1 MASPRPTSRI
11 LSRGDTAGFLF
22 FVVLG
27 VGLAVWAVV
36 HSVIRI
42 VEVLPNRDVRVS
54 APFLDTVAQ
63 APLGP
68 GGAAVPVE
76 LGIGTIVAPELP
88 LASLGALV
96 IAEALFA
103 AVVVAVVVLL
113 LLLVADILRGRIF
126 SRRNTSLVSAAGFVT
141 LVGLAGV
148 PFFQNMVANGALAR
162 MSDYTYDRGLVQVI
176 DLPVLFG
183 AAFVA
188 ALAGTVFTVGD
199 RLQRDTEGL
208 V

>member
-54 APFLDTVAQ
+54 APFLDTIAQ

-88 LASLGALV
+88 IASLGALV

>member
-1 MASPRPTSRI
+1 MASPRPTSRV
-11 LSRGDTAGFLF
+11 LSRGDTAAFLF
-22 FVVLG
+22 FIVLG

-36 HSVIRI
+36 HSVTRI
-42 VEVLPNRDVRVS
+42 AESLSGRDVRVS
-54 APFLDTVAQ
+54 APFLDTMAQ

-68 GGAAVPVE
+68 GGAPVTVE
-76 LGIGTIVAPELP
+76 LGIGVIVAPELP
-88 LASLGALV
+88 IASLWALV
-96 IAEALFA
+96 IAEVLFA
-103 AVVVAVVVLL
+103 AVVVTVVVLL
-113 LLLVADILRGRIF
+113 LLLTADILRGRIF
-126 SRRNTSLVSAAGFVT
+126 SRRNTGLVAAAGTVT

-176 DLPVLFG
+176 DLPTLFG
-183 AAFVA
+183 AAFVV
-188 ALAGTVFTVGD
+188 ALASTVFTVGD

>member
-1 MASPRPTSRI
+1 MASPRPTSRV
-11 LSRGDTAGFLF
+11 LSRGDTAAFLF
-22 FVVLG
+22 FIVLG

-36 HSVIRI
+36 HSVTRI
-42 VEVLPNRDVRVS
+42 AEALSGRDVRVS

-68 GGAAVPVE
+68 GGAPLPVE
-76 LGIGTIVAPELP
+76 LGIGVIVAPELP
-88 LASLGALV
+88 IASLWALV
-96 IAEALFA
+96 IAEVLFA
-103 AVVVAVVVLL
+103 AVVVTVVVLL
-113 LLLVADILRGRIF
+113 LLLTADILRGRIF
-126 SRRNTSLVSAAGFVT
+126 SRRNTGLVAAAGTVT
-141 LVGLAGV
+141 LAGLAGV

-176 DLPVLFG
+176 ELPMLFG

-188 ALAGTVFTVGD
+188 ALASTVFTVGD

>member
-1 MASPRPTSRI
+1 MASPRPTSRS
-11 LSRGDTAGFLF
+11 LSRGDTVSLLLFLAA
-22 FVVLG
+22 G

-36 HSVIRI
+36 HSVVTI
-42 VEVLPNRDVRVS
+42 VDALPNRDVRV
-54 APFLDTVAQ
+54 AMPFLDTAAQ

-68 GGAAVPVE
+68 DGAAVSVE
-76 LGIGTIVAPELP
+76 LGSGVVVAPELP
-88 LASLGALV
+88 LASLWALV
-96 IAEALFA
+96 IAEVLF
-103 AVVVAVVVLL
+103 AVVVATVVA
-113 LLLVADILRGRIF
+113 LLLVLTIGILRGQIF
-126 SRRNTSLVSAAGFVT
+126 SRRNTAIVTTVGAVT

-162 MSDYTYDRGLVQVI
+162 ISDYGYDRGLVQTI
-176 DLPVLFG
+176 DLPVLLS

-188 ALAGTVFTVGD
+188 AVAGTVFSVGD

>member
-11 LSRGDTAGFLF
+11 LSRSDTVAFLF
-22 FVVLG
+22 FIVLG
-27 VGLAVWAVV
+27 VGLAIWAVA
-36 HSVIRI
+36 HSAVRI
-42 VEVLPNRDVRVS
+42 VEALPGRDIRVT

-68 GGAAVPVE
+68 DGAPVPVE
-76 LGIGTIVAPELP
+76 LGTGAIIAPELP
-88 LASLGALV
+88 IASLWALV
-96 IAEALFA
+96 IAEALLA
-103 AVVVAVVVLL
+103 AVVVTVVVLL

-126 SRRNTSLVSAAGFVT
+126 SRRNTTLVSAAGIVA

-176 DLPVLFG
+176 DLPTLFG
-183 AAFVA
+183 AAFLV
-188 ALAGTVFTVGD
+188 ALASTVFTVGD

>member
-1 MASPRPTSRI
+1 MTSPRPTTRI

-36 HSVIRI
+36 HSAIRI
-42 VEVLPNRDVRVS
+42 VEALPNRDVRLLAV
-54 APFLDTVAQ
+54 LDTVAQ

-68 GGAAVPVE
+68 DGAPVPVE
-76 LGIGTIVAPELP
+76 LGTGVIVAPELP
-88 LASLGALV
+88 IASLWALV
-96 IAEALFA
+96 IAEVLLA
-103 AVVVAVVVLL
+103 AVVVTVVVLL
-113 LLLVADILRGRIF
+113 LLLTADILRGHIF
-126 SRRNTSLVSAAGFVT
+126 SRRNTLLVSAAGTVT

-162 MSDYTYDRGLVQVI
+162 MSDYTYDRGLVQII

-183 AAFVA
+183 AAFIA

>member
-11 LSRGDTAGFLF
+11 LSRGDTVGFLF
-22 FVVLG
+22 FIVLG

-36 HSVIRI
+36 HSVITI
-42 VEVLPNRDVRVS
+42 IEALPNRDVRVA

-68 GGAAVPVE
+68 DGAAVPVE
-76 LGIGTIVAPELP
+76 LGSGVVVASELP
-88 LASLGALV
+88 LASLWALV
-96 IAEALFA
+96 IAETLFA
-103 AVVVAVVVLL
+103 AVVVTVVA
-113 LLLVADILRGRIF
+113 LLLVLTAGILRGHIF
-126 SRRNTSLVSAAGFVT
+126 SRRHTVIVSTVGVVA

-148 PFFQNMVANGALAR
+148 PFFRNMVANGAIAR
-162 MSDYTYDRGLVQVI
+162 ISEYTYERGLVQTV

-188 ALAGTVFTVGD
+188 ALAGTVFSVGD

>member
-1 MASPRPTSRI
+1 MASPRPTSRS
-11 LSRGDTAGFLF
+11 LSRGDSVSLLLFLA
-22 FVVLG
+22 VG

-36 HSVIRI
+36 HSVVTIA
-42 VEVLPNRDVRVS
+42 EALPNRDVRV
-54 APFLDTVAQ
+54 AMPFVDTVAQ

-68 GGAAVPVE
+68 DGAPVPVE
-76 LGIGTIVAPELP
+76 LGSGAIIAPELP
-88 LASLGALV
+88 LASLWALV
-96 IAEALFA
+96 IAEVLFA
-103 AVVVAVVVLL
+103 AVVTTVVA
-113 LLLVADILRGRIF
+113 LLLVLTIGILRGQIF
-126 SRRNTSLVSAAGFVT
+126 SRRNTAIVTVVGTVT

-162 MSDYTYDRGLVQVI
+162 ISEYGYDRGPVQTI
-176 DLPVLFG
+176 DLPILLG

-188 ALAGTVFTVGD
+188 AVAGTVFSVGD

>member
-36 HSVIRI
+36 HSVMRI

-68 GGAAVPVE
+68 DGAPVPVE
-76 LGIGTIVAPELP
+76 LGTGVIVAPELP
-88 LASLGALV
+88 IASLWALV
-96 IAEALFA
+96 IAEVLFA
-103 AVVVAVVVLL
+103 AVVVTVVVLL
-113 LLLVADILRGRIF
+113 LLLTADILRGRIF
-126 SRRNTSLVSAAGFVT
+126 SRRNTALVSVAGTVT

-162 MSDYTYDRGLVQVI
+162 MSDYTYDRGAVQVI
-176 DLPVLFG
+176 DLPTLFG

>member
-68 GGAAVPVE
+68 GGAVVPVE

-88 LASLGALV
+88 IASLGALV

>member
-27 VGLAVWAVV
+27 VGLAVWVVV

-42 VEVLPNRDVRVS
+42 VEALPNRDVRVVV
-54 APFLDTVAQ
+54 PFLDTVAQ

-68 GGAAVPVE
+68 DRAAAPVE
-76 LGIGTIVAPELP
+76 LGTGVIVAPELP
-88 LASLGALV
+88 VASLGALV
-96 IAEALFA
+96 IAELLLA

-126 SRRNTSLVSAAGFVT
+126 SRRNTALVSAAGTVT

-162 MSDYTYDRGLVQVI
+162 MSDYTYDRGPVQIV
-176 DLPVLFG
+176 DLPVLIG
-183 AAFVA
+183 AAFIA

>member
-1 MASPRPTSRI
+1 MASPRPTSRA
-11 LSRGDTAGFLF
+11 LSRGDTVSLLLFLAA
-22 FVVLG
+22 G

-36 HSVIRI
+36 QSVATI
-42 VEVLPNRDVRVS
+42 VQALPNRDVRV
-54 APFLDTVAQ
+54 AMPFLDTAAE

-68 GGAAVPVE
+68 DGAPAPVE
-76 LGIGTIVAPELP
+76 LGAGAIVAPELP
-88 LASLGALV
+88 LASLWALV
-96 IAEALFA
+96 IAEVLF
-103 AVVVAVVVLL
+103 AVVVVTVVALL
-113 LLLVADILRGRIF
+113 LTLTIGILRGQIF
-126 SRRNTSLVSAAGFVT
+126 SRRNTAIVAAAGTAT

-162 MSDYTYDRGLVQVI
+162 ISEYTYDRGPVQVI
-176 DLPVLFG
+176 DLPVLLG

-188 ALAGTVFTVGD
+188 AIAGTVFSVGD

>member
-88 LASLGALV
+88 IASLGALV
-96 IAEALFA
+96 IAEVLFA

>member
-1 MASPRPTSRI
+1 MASPRPTSRS
-11 LSRGDTAGFLF
+11 LSRGDTVSLLLFLAA
-22 FVVLG
+22 G

-36 HSVIRI
+36 HSI
-42 VEVLPNRDVRVS
+42 VTIVDALPNRDVRV
-54 APFLDTVAQ
+54 AMPFLHTAAQ

-68 GGAAVPVE
+68 DGAPVSVE
-76 LGIGTIVAPELP
+76 LGSGVVVAPELP
-88 LASLGALV
+88 LASLWALV
-96 IAEALFA
+96 IAEVLF
-103 AVVVAVVVLL
+103 AVVVATVVA
-113 LLLVADILRGRIF
+113 LLLVLTIGILRGQIF
-126 SRRNTSLVSAAGFVT
+126 SRRNTAIVTTVGAVT

-162 MSDYTYDRGLVQVI
+162 ISEYGYDRGLVQTI
-176 DLPVLFG
+176 DLPVLLS

-188 ALAGTVFTVGD
+188 AVAGTVFSVGD